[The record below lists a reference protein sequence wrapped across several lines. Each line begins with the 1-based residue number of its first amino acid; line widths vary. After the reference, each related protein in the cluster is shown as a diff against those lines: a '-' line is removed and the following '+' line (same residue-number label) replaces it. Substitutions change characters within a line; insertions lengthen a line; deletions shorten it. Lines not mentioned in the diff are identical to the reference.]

1 MPQQLLLQEAAKLTL
16 DEQSGITPAR
26 LPQPTPANTPVG
38 AFAVAM
44 GKPTS
49 GPSNG

>member
-1 MPQQLLLQEAAKLTL
+1 MQEAAKLTL
-16 DEQSGITPAR
+16 DDQSGVTPVR

-38 AFAVAM
+38 ASADAM
-44 GKPTS
+44 GKPAS